1 MNSALKIALG
11 VVTGIGGFLDAGTIA
26 TSAQAGA
33 RFQYRLLWVLA
44 LGTLC
49 IIFIS
54 EMLGRLAAISK
65 HTLADAIRERF
76 GVRYH
81 ALPLVSEIF
90 LDITV
95 LAAELGGVAVAIKL
109 LTGIGFPWWALPVGL
124 SVWVLLWRGKFEA
137 IEDGVAFLGLI
148 TLVFV
153 VAAIKL
159 HPDMHAVLAG
169 LRPTLPVDKPAQYW
183 FLAVS
188 ILGSLLSPYVLN
200 FYSAGAVEEK
210 WTADDL
216 TANRLSAGLGMGFGG
231 AVGACVLIA
240 CGAVLFPK
248 GIDAST
254 YEEMQLSLT
263 VPLGIRLGA
272 TVFSL
277 ALGIAT
283 FGAALQV
290 ALNLSYT
297 LAQALGWNWSEDLR
311 PADDARFAATYTLA
325 ILAASIILAI
335 GFDPLKITMLAMAF
349 NVVVMPGLVLP
360 LMMIMNDEDYLGPHT
375 NGIVSNVV
383 VSVVTVMGFILA
395 VVSIPLQIV
404 GGG

>member
-1 MNSALKIALG
+1 
-11 VVTGIGGFLDAGTIA
+11 
-26 TSAQAGA
+26 
-33 RFQYRLLWVLA
+33 
-44 LGTLC
+44 
-49 IIFIS
+49 
-54 EMLGRLAAISK
+54 
-65 HTLADAIRERF
+65 
-76 GVRYH
+76 
-81 ALPLVSEIF
+81 
-90 LDITV
+90 
-95 LAAELGGVAVAIKL
+95 
-109 LTGIGFPWWALPVGL
+109 
-124 SVWVLLWRGKFEA
+124 
-137 IEDGVAFLGLI
+137 
-148 TLVFV
+148 
-153 VAAIKL
+153 
-159 HPDMHAVLAG
+159 
-169 LRPTLPVDKPAQYW
+169 
-183 FLAVS
+183 
-188 ILGSLLSPYVLN
+188 
-200 FYSAGAVEEK
+200 
-210 WTADDL
+210 
-216 TANRLSAGLGMGFGG
+216 MGFGG